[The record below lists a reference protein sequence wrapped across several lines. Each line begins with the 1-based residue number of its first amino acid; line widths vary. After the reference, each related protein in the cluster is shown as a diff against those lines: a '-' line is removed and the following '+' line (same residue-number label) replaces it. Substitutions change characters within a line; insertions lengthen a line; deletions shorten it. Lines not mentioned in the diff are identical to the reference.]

1 MSEALSVVIP
11 TYNRCEILQKTLHA
25 LCRQEGAND
34 FEIIVV
40 DDGSTD
46 ATSQVSAAQ
55 AALAPVRLQCITQPN
70 SGAAAARNHGLRK
83 ASGEIVLFLDDD
95 VIGSPALIAEHVRS
109 HALHPLPAVA
119 ILGLEELSPGL
130 PATSLNLHH
139 VVYNWD
145 SLQDGQELDW
155 RYFLTGNISV
165 KRSFL
170 LDHQLLFDETL
181 PCFQDLELG
190 YRCWKQGMR
199 IIYSVRAPVQHYHD
213 LSFEG
218 ALRLDRKYG
227 EALAMVH
234 HKHPELRH
242 ELGEY
247 MSFSWGNR
255 PRRVLHD
262 LLRPAVLN
270 RLTVGGLLSLAR
282 RWQTSGREVPYA
294 ITRRIGN
301 YYERDSYLRKA
312 RDLERSRS

>member
-1 MSEALSVVIP
+1 MLSVVIP
-11 TYNRCEILQKTLHA
+11 TYNRCAILQKTLHA

-34 FEIIVV
+34 LEIIVV

-46 ATSQVSAAQ
+46 ATSQVVAAE

-70 SGAAAARNHGLRK
+70 SGAAAARNCGVRE

-95 VIGSPALIAEHVRS
+95 VIGSPVLIAEHVRA
-109 HALHPLPAVA
+109 HARHPLPTAA
-119 ILGLEELSPGL
+119 ILGFEGLSPGL
-130 PATSLNLHH
+130 PATPINLHH

-145 SLQDGQELDW
+145 SLRDGQEVDW

-170 LDHQLLFDETL
+170 LDHQLFFDETL
-181 PCFQDLELG
+181 SCFQDLELG

-199 IIYSVRAPVQHYHD
+199 IIYSARASVEHYHD

-234 HKHPELRH
+234 HKHPELRRK
-242 ELGEY
+242 LGEY
-247 MSFSWGNR
+247 MLFSWGNG

-262 LLRPAVLN
+262 LFRPFVLN
-270 RLTVGGLLSLAR
+270 RLTVGGLLWLAR
-282 RWQTSGREVPYA
+282 RWQTRGREIPYGVYC
-294 ITRRIGN
+294 RIGN
-301 YYERDSYLRKA
+301 YYERNGYLRKI
-312 RDLERSRS
+312 RDLEGRRS